1 MYNGIVFSGRPS
13 NFAFVLELLF
23 ALCFFHA
30 LVIERRKYGPLGWN
44 IPYVFTTPDLN
55 ISRDQCEIFLNALR
69 DDDPIPYAA
78 LTYLAGECN
87 YGGRVTDD
95 KARRLI
101 LNILGDFYR
110 EEVMDDN
117 IPFSESGT
125 YYAPPETTYEGYLE
139 YIKQLP
145 FQDAPDA
152 FGMHPNANITCAMN
166 ETREILGTAL
176 SLQPRE
182 AGGAGKSWAD
192 VVGELAL
199 GCEKSLPE
207 QLDLDQC
214 LIDFPIK
221 YEESMNTVLS
231 QEMLRFNSLTVIVK
245 RSLFTIQKAVKGLVV
260 MSNELEA
267 MGNSMFNGAVPGM
280 WMDAAYPSRMPL
292 GSWTKDLVA
301 RLVFIN
307 DWFVS
312 KSYPSCYWV
321 SGFFF
326 TQAFLTGTKQNY
338 ARRSRQPIDECECET
353 LVQHVVRHVRGA
365 RLQHDGRRGEEAD
378 VKIRRL
384 RVVDEEIHQIVLR
397 LHAVEALDL
406 PGDRHRDRTR
416 VRT

>member
-1 MYNGIVFSGRPS
+1 MG
-13 NFAFVLELLF
+13 
-23 ALCFFHA
+23 
-30 LVIERRKYGPLGWN
+30 
-44 IPYVFTTPDLN
+44 
-55 ISRDQCEIFLNALR
+55 
-69 DDDPIPYAA
+69 
-78 LTYLAGECN
+78 
-87 YGGRVTDD
+87 
-95 KARRLI
+95 
-101 LNILGDFYR
+101 
-110 EEVMDDN
+110 
-117 IPFSESGT
+117 
-125 YYAPPETTYEGYLE
+125 
-139 YIKQLP
+139 
-145 FQDAPDA
+145 
-152 FGMHPNANITCAMN
+152 
-166 ETREILGTAL
+166 
-176 SLQPRE
+176 
-182 AGGAGKSWAD
+182 GGAGKSWAD

-338 ARRSRQPIDECECET
+338 ARRSRQPIDECEYET
-353 LVQHVVRHVRGA
+353 LVLTSEEEAASKVTAPEDGAFIWGMFIDGARWERSIHALAESHPKELFVSMPTIHIKPVHLSDLEPVKDSDVGGTRHVYIAPCYKTSIRFGVLSTTGHSTNFVMFFRIPMDPKHNQRHWIKRGTA
-365 RLQHDGRRGEEAD
+365 MLTQ
-378 VKIRRL
+378 
-384 RVVDEEIHQIVLR
+384 
-397 LHAVEALDL
+397 LD
-406 PGDRHRDRTR
+406 D
-416 VRT
+416 